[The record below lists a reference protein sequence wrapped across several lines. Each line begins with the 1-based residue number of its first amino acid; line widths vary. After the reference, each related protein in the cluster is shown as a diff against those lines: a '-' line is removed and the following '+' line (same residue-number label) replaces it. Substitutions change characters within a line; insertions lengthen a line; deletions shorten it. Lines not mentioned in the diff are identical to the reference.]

1 MPTPSTRTMSR
12 WAANSGRITC
22 TRTGRVRSSPDN
34 DLRHLAKRRAARV
47 RHTMRIRPQEVGYF
61 APPQPAKWAN
71 RCAGGRRCGTRR
83 SVRGTGRA
91 GVSHRLRWL
100 DWTSC
105 SGRAIDRGHDFQG
118 CACRHSRGTIMAH
131 MPLGLGHHA
140 ALTGDVTQNRWV
152 GARSAMALEEEPWL
166 WVRTAVRRVDGIAA
180 EKRSFSRPLQ
190 VQRHHLAVGRSARP
204 PRRDQAADRA
214 RQHVSDV
221 VMNERGIAGYRDLQ
235 LRTLASITDTGPDR
249 IVKVIP
255 ATRHSNTMAPSD
267 QYPMGGGG
275 LQWTLVRPCDFLV
288 AMSVD
293 ENGIACLANGYSG
306 FLGESASYEVRARI
320 ARYLDQ
326 A

>member
-1 MPTPSTRTMSR
+1 
-12 WAANSGRITC
+12 
-22 TRTGRVRSSPDN
+22 
-34 DLRHLAKRRAARV
+34 
-47 RHTMRIRPQEVGYF
+47 
-61 APPQPAKWAN
+61 
-71 RCAGGRRCGTRR
+71 
-83 SVRGTGRA
+83 
-91 GVSHRLRWL
+91 
-100 DWTSC
+100 
-105 SGRAIDRGHDFQG
+105 
-118 CACRHSRGTIMAH
+118 MAH
-131 MPLGLGHHA
+131 MPLVLGHHA

-152 GARSAMALEEEPWL
+152 GARSARALEESLGYGSGRLSAGWMVLLLKQKLQP
-166 WVRTAVRRVDGIAA
+166 ADFKFSGITL
-180 EKRSFSRPLQ
+180 RSG
-190 VQRHHLAVGRSARP
+190 GRLGLP
-204 PRRDQAADRA
+204 GETEAADRA